1 MCRFLQV
8 CKFLLTKPR
17 NREIEWRESKLSNL
31 TIGLHRDMWTNLRMN
46 GIKNLTSLKS
56 FPNTPSVS
64 LTTQRFSTPRD
75 TGMKYGQRLYGYF
88 VPPETGNY
96 IFAVSC
102 TNECDLMMSK
112 SDLAEK
118 KEVILTREKSG

>member
-1 MCRFLQV
+1 
-8 CKFLLTKPR
+8 
-17 NREIEWRESKLSNL
+17 
-31 TIGLHRDMWTNLRMN
+31 MWTNLKGS
-46 GIKNLTSLKS
+46 GIKGLTSLKT
-56 FPNTPSVS
+56 FPNAPSVS

-102 TNECDLMMSK
+102 TNECDLLLSK
-112 SDLAEK
+112 SEQEEK
-118 KEVILTREKSG
+118 KEKILTRDKSG